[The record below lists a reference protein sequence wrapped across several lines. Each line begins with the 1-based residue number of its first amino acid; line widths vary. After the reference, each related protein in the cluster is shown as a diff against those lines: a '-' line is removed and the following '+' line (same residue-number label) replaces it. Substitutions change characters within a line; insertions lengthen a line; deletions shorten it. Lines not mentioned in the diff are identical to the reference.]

1 MKLSNINK
9 VILTE
14 HNSKAESDGAPWTD
28 VESEDFHVV
37 IYKDKYP
44 VTEGH
49 RLFVPKYNSV
59 AVLRDAFTDAV
70 ERGLKGM
77 EKGEWDG
84 FNVGIN
90 VGETAG
96 QTCSWPHV
104 HMIPRRKGD
113 MADPRGG
120 VRHVIPE
127 RGNYKLW
134 KETE

>member
-1 MKLSNINK
+1 MRAAQKIVHAEYNSIN
-9 VILTE
+9 E
-14 HNSKAESDGAPWTD
+14 SKGAPWTEL
-28 VESEDFHVV
+28 ESEDFHVA
-37 IYKDKYP
+37 IYKDSFP

-49 RLFVPKYNSV
+49 LLFVPKYNTV

-70 ERGLKGM
+70 ERGLKGI
-77 EKGEWDG
+77 ESGEWDG

-90 VGETAG
+90 VGESAG

-104 HMIPRRKGD
+104 HLIPRRKGD
-113 MADPRGG
+113 MSDPRGG

-134 KETE
+134 KEENK